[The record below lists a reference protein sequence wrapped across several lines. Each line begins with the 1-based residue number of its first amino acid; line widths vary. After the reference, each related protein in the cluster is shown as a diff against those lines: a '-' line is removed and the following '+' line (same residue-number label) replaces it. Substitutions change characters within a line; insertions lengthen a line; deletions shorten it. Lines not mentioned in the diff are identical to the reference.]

1 MIKRITMNNLFGRF
15 CYDITLKDGGVTIIT
30 GPNGFGKSTVLKIIS
45 ALSNMD
51 FSYFNKIDFNGIY
64 VEFDN
69 GKELK
74 VVKDEEGL
82 LFNGLK
88 CDVSSLIINGS
99 EFDDY
104 IRYAANISRWSR
116 DTYMDRK
123 NRIKIS
129 ADDLLQYLIVNY
141 EKSLSEL
148 ERYASN
154 SFKQIIE
161 LFKEMKEWCGEVRL
175 ISEQRLIKTENQR
188 NDEERIIDVITELP
202 NQLKAEIN
210 MVYSEYSKVANSLDG
225 SYPKRLF
232 AAKEGISNET
242 DFKNKLEETNIK
254 FNNLI
259 KYGLVD
265 MKIIERTS
273 YNDKFAEA
281 LKIYFDDF
289 SEKYAVFEVLIKK
302 LDLFTQIINERL
314 TFKEIKI
321 SRQNGFEVVDI
332 DNKER
337 SLMLSQLSSGE
348 KQEIVLFYDLIF
360 NTKSELLLLID
371 EPEISLHISWQK
383 KFMDDLLKVAEDN
396 NIQIVVATHSP
407 QIINNHWDIQ
417 IDLGDKYHE
426 QLNKELS

>member
-1 MIKRITMNNLFGRF
+1 MIKRVTLNDLFGRF
-15 CYDITLKDGGVTIIT
+15 CYDIALKDGGVTIIT
-30 GPNGFGKSTVLKIIS
+30 GPNGFGKSTILKIIN
-45 ALSNMD
+45 ALSGMD
-51 FSYFNKIDFNGIY
+51 FSYFNKIDFNEIY

-69 GKELK
+69 GKDLK
-74 VVKDEEGL
+74 VLKNEEGL
-82 LFNGLK
+82 LFNDLK
-88 CDVSSLIINGS
+88 CDVSSLIINGN

-104 IRYAANISRWSR
+104 IRYATSISRWSR

-123 NRIKIS
+123 TRTKIS
-129 ADDLLQYLIVNY
+129 TDDLLQYLIVNY
-141 EKSLSEL
+141 EESLSEL

-154 SFKQIIE
+154 SFKQIID

-188 NDEERIIDVITELP
+188 NDEERIIDVISELP
-202 NQLKAEIN
+202 SQLKAEIN

-332 DNKER
+332 DNKDR

-396 NIQIVVATHSP
+396 NIQIIVATHSP
-407 QIINNHWDIQ
+407 QIINNHWEIQ
-417 IDLGDKYHE
+417 IDLGERYHE
-426 QLNKELS
+426 QLNKK